1 MVCKSP
7 SHQSAQVQL
16 ANVTF
21 NFLAL
26 LTFKHFEL
34 PQPLTFPIPLISI
47 IYISGPQQFCSILMT
62 AALQYQ
68 SNPICCKYPFIR
80 QSQIMSHL
88 ALILCCFSL
97 KLFPLNS
104 LKTQDEREIILKR
117 KIWRPEIVGGCGGG
131 QQLYVCCPDYS
142 LMKFSFWRGKS
153 SWGYRCNQHV
163 LGMHAYN
170 T

>member
-7 SHQSAQVQL
+7 SHQSPQVQL

-34 PQPLTFPIPLISI
+34 PLLLTFPIPLIII
-47 IYISGPQQFCSILMT
+47 IYIRPTTMGPFCSILMT
-62 AALQYQ
+62 ALQYQ
-68 SNPICCKYPFIR
+68 SNPICCKYPLIR

-104 LKTQDEREIILKR
+104 LKTQDEREIIFKR
-117 KIWRPEIVGGCGGG
+117 KIWRREIVGGC
-131 QQLYVCCPDYS
+131 VCCPDYS

-163 LGMHAYN
+163 LYMHAYN